1 MKPRHGTRWVII
13 ALVLSLF
20 VIGLGCGSGDGG
32 GGGEAPGPYEC
43 EELPLC
49 GADRYSSDRPD
60 DAVHVNACCP
70 VDDPDGGLDKP
81 YASIDAALDAAQA
94 GDTVAVAAGTYDP
107 VEISTSVNLLGAGAD
122 RCAVVPSSGDAA
134 AMKITGTQQV
144 AVSGLMLSGSVEA
157 LASPCSP
164 PACMDRQAL
173 TIPAG
178 FGLVVS
184 ESQDVTISNVAVREF
199 AHVGEW
205 TGTGILVTESTGVSL
220 QDIAVSANARAG
232 IVYSGSTGEITG
244 AWLHHNGSG
253 ADNAALAIVDDSAV
267 LVGSDAV
274 PLESAGS
281 FAAGGCLV
289 EDNDAI
295 GVFVCESSISF
306 LGSKVR
312 GNLHGGAAFD
322 TAAPDNA
329 ASMIR
334 NNLFEGNASFGI
346 SLLNHTADVISNRF
360 AGTTDCDGD
369 CVGHCVNV
377 SGDDPMNWAQ
387 VAVEDNLISDCAGAG
402 IILNGQ
408 VIATVEGNSIDNAL
422 RWGGIWAQ
430 GGIDVVSLASNAIDA
445 AALVGIAVTTGS
457 RAQIINN
464 TVNDTWEE
472 SFYNYTADSYVDMAD
487 GIVVSQVT
495 DTAGVLLEANTVTN
509 SGRAGIIIDDASTE
523 QVVFASEQEFRN
535 KVSGS
540 GEAEIVLQNGA
551 EPIAEAQNL
560 VENVVGL
567 SDLSD
572 IVTDQVFSIV
582 QSMTTAVLSSP
593 CVPPACMD

>member
-1 MKPRHGTRWVII
+1 MKTQHGMKSLVVLT
-13 ALVLSLF
+13 LVLPFF
-20 VIGLGCGSGDGG
+20 VIELGCGGG
-32 GGGEAPGPYEC
+32 GGNGEAPGPYEC
-43 EELPLC
+43 SDQPLC
-49 GADRYSSDRPD
+49 GADRYSGDRPD
-60 DAVHVNACCP
+60 DAIHVNACCP
-70 VDDPDGGLDKP
+70 IDDPDGSLEKP
-81 YASIDAALDAAQA
+81 YATINAALDAAQP

-107 VEISTSVNLLGAGAD
+107 VEISKRVSLLGAGAD
-122 RCAVVPSSGDAA
+122 RCALVPSSGDAA
-134 AMKITGTQQV
+134 AMEITGVQQV
-144 AVSGLMLSGSVEA
+144 AVSGLMLSGSVDA

-178 FGLVVS
+178 VGLVVS
-184 ESQDVTISNVAVREF
+184 GADDVSISNVVVREF
-199 AHVGEW
+199 EHVGDW
-205 TGTGILVTESTGVSL
+205 TGIGILVTESTGVSL
-220 QDIAVSANARAG
+220 QDIVVSANAKAG

-253 ADNAALAIVDDSAV
+253 AAAAAIAIVDDSAV
-267 LVGSDAV
+267 MVGSAAI

-295 GVFVCESSISF
+295 GVFVRESSISF
-306 LGSKVR
+306 YGSKVR

-329 ASMIR
+329 ASVIR
-334 NNLFEGNASFGI
+334 NNFFEDNASFGI
-346 SLLNHTADVISNRF
+346 SLVNHTADVISNRF

-377 SGDDPMNWAQ
+377 AGDDPTDWPQIAI
-387 VAVEDNLISDCAGAG
+387 EDNLISDCAGAG
-402 IILNGQ
+402 IILDGQ
-408 VIATVEGNSIDNAL
+408 VIATVDGNFIDNAL
-422 RWGGIWAQ
+422 RWGGIWVQ
-430 GGIDVVSLASNAIDA
+430 GGVDVVSLTSNTIVA
-445 AALVGIAVTTGS
+445 AALVGIAVTTDS

-472 SFYNYTADSYVDMAD
+472 SFYHYATDSHIDMAD

-495 DTAGVLLEANTVTN
+495 YTAGVLLEANTISN
-509 SGRAGIIIDDASTE
+509 SGRAGIIIDAASTE
-523 QVVFASEQEFRN
+523 QVVFASEPELRN

-551 EPIAEAQNL
+551 EPIAEAQDL

-567 SDLSD
+567 SDLTD